1 MVRHSARL
9 YSTLSVKAQTVLPKA
24 VREHLGVGTGDKL
37 EYVIEGD
44 SVRIMKM
51 PVLAED
57 DPFASFTEWASEE
70 DDKAFADL

>member
-1 MVRHSARL
+1 MAKQTTRL

-44 SVRIMKM
+44 SVRIVKM
-51 PVLAED
+51 PVVTED
-57 DPFASFTEWASEE
+57 DPFASFTEWVSEE